1 MKRFFTIFFLM
12 LPVLGLWYACT
23 DDEDVLPQQKTRI
36 RQYLRST
43 HVPKLLSEA
52 EMAESLDENPAFYTV
67 SGDSVYRYIRN
78 YYADGRDQNVLVEYG
93 DLVVVTFRMYL
104 FDYKNIVLDGDAVTM
119 PYYSNDR
126 LLEQAYN
133 NTGLTPGAWPFEP
146 LQVELG
152 RTRILKG
159 FEQALVGCRLR
170 DSVEAYM
177 TYNMAYGEDPLGI
190 IPKESPVAVFFTVD
204 EVVK

>member
-1 MKRFFTIFFLM
+1 MKRFLTIFFLM
-12 LPVLGLWYACT
+12 LPMLGLWYACT
-23 DDEDVLPQQKTRI
+23 DDEDVLPNQKTRI

-43 HVPKLLSEA
+43 HVPRLLSEV
-52 EMAESLDENPAFYTV
+52 EMEESLDENPAFYTV

-104 FDYKNIVLDGDAVTM
+104 FDYKNIVLSGDAVTM
-119 PYYSNDR
+119 PYYSNDW
-126 LLEQAYN
+126 LLEQAYY

-159 FEQALVGCRLR
+159 FEQALVGCRQR